1 MLLSRSRWEGADLRK
16 LVEEELAPYRTG
28 EAESVVAV
36 GPEVVPQPATAQ
48 ALAIALHELATNG
61 AKYGALSTAAGTVGL
76 TWEVEPAHLGPQ
88 WTDGGGPPGEQP

>member
-36 GPEVVPQPATAQ
+36 GPEVVLQPATAQ
-48 ALAIALHELATNG
+48 ALAIALHELATNA
-61 AKYGALSTAAGTVGL
+61 AKYGALSPAAGPGGL
-76 TWEVEPAHLGPQ
+76 TWELEPPHPAPQ
-88 WTDGGGPPGEQP
+88 GTARRRPHDRP